1 MAIRLPK
8 SQQNVGNVI
17 AIIGKTGTGKST
29 SIKTLDPRET
39 VILNLLSKRLPFRG
53 SDKMYNEASK
63 NIFAVD
69 TYDKIIAVINNI
81 SEKAPHVK
89 NVIIDDISFL
99 MRKEFFARS
108 KERGYEKFNDI
119 GTHMQQVIVACERTR
134 PDLNVFLMFH
144 AEDVVDGG
152 DIVEYK
158 IATVGKMVDQ
168 SYNPLE
174 VVEVALF
181 SSSVFDDDGKIS
193 YGFYTKRQKVDGVV
207 VPAKSPD
214 GMFKES
220 FIPNDLGMVIKAID
234 DYHNAE
240 N

>member
-1 MAIRLPK
+1 MAIRLPYT
-8 SQQNVGNVI
+8 QQNVGNVV
-17 AIIGKTGTGKST
+17 AIIGKAGTGKST
-29 SIKTLDPRET
+29 SIKTLDPKET
-39 VILNLLSKRLPFRG
+39 VILNLLNKRLPFKG
-53 SDKMYNEASK
+53 SDRMYNKENK
-63 NIFAVD
+63 NLFAVD
-69 TYDKIIAVINNI
+69 TYDRIIAVVENIN
-81 SEKAPHVK
+81 EKAPHIK
-89 NVIIDDISFL
+89 NIILDDISFL

-119 GTHMQQVIVACERTR
+119 GTHMQQVIVACEHTR
-134 PDLNVFLMFH
+134 HDLNVFLMFH
-144 AEDVVDGG
+144 AEDVTDGG

-158 IATVGKMVDQ
+158 IATVGRMVDQ

-181 SSSVFDDDGKIS
+181 SSSEFDADGNIT
-193 YGFYTKRQKVDGVV
+193 YGFYTKRQKVEGVV

-220 FIPNDLGMVIKAID
+220 FIPNDLQMVVKAID

-240 N
+240 

>member
-1 MAIRLPK
+1 M
-8 SQQNVGNVI
+8 GNVV

-29 SIKTLDPRET
+29 SIKTLDPKET
-39 VILNLLSKRLPFRG
+39 VILNLLNKRLPFRG
-53 SDKMYNEASK
+53 SDHMYNAENK
-63 NIFAVD
+63 NLFAVD
-69 TYDKIIAVINNI
+69 THDRIIAVIQNI
-81 SEKAPHVK
+81 SEKAPHIK
-89 NVIIDDISFL
+89 NVIVDDISFL

-119 GTHMQQVIVACERTR
+119 GTHMQQVIVACEHTR

-181 SSSVFDDDGKIS
+181 SSSEFDSEGNIT

-220 FIPNDLGMVIKAID
+220 FIPNDLAMVIKAID
-234 DYHNAE
+234 DYHKAE
-240 N
+240 A